1 MGAAE
6 STFPAA
12 AQAPVLAQSGIEPP
26 VIDYG
31 AVAPMLIVL
40 GAACVGVLVEAFLP
54 RHQRWSAQVVLS
66 FAAVLVAGLSLALYA
81 RAGNM
86 GLTTLAGTVS
96 VDDPTLFLW
105 GTLLAL
111 GFASLLL
118 IADRSVEPGGAFVAE
133 SRGVGSAQPARARVG
148 AAGSGSAGVTTASPE
163 EAPGDVPD
171 DGGTSGAMSRA
182 AAGEHGMRTEVFPL
196 ALFSLGGMM
205 VFCSANDLLT
215 MFIALE
221 VLSLPL
227 YLICGLA
234 KRRRLLSQE
243 AAVKYFLLG
252 AFASAF
258 FLYGL
263 ALLYGYAG
271 SVQLS
276 AIADATA
283 GSLRSDTLLFAGI
296 GLLVVGL
303 LFKASVG
310 PFHAWTPDVYHGAP
324 TAVTGFMAACTKVA
338 AFGAILRVLHV
349 ALEASSWEWHRVLWT
364 VAVVSMVIGVVLG
377 LTQSDIKRM
386 IAYSSIAH
394 AGFLMVGSIALTG
407 RGLAGTLFY
416 LLAYGFSTVAVF
428 GVISLVRK
436 SDGEATHLSD
446 WAGLAKRSPLVAGVF
461 TFLLLALAGIPLTSG
476 FMGKFYVFS
485 AALSDG
491 MAPLVVIAL
500 VASAVAAFF
509 YLRVIVLM
517 YFNEPAAD
525 GPTVSVPGAFTTA
538 AITLGVVVTLL
549 LGVLP
554 TLAWNWASAGGFVS

>member
-1 MGAAE
+1 MGATQVAVHAQQQI
-6 STFPAA
+6 PIPPIDYAA
-12 AQAPVLAQSGIEPP
+12 ITPVL
-26 VIDYG
+26 V
-31 AVAPMLIVL
+31 VL
-40 GAACVGVLVEAFLP
+40 GAACVGVLVEAFVP
-54 RHQRWSAQVVLS
+54 RRARWTTQVALS
-66 FAAVLVAGLSLALYA
+66 LLALVAAGIALGVHA
-81 RAGNM
+81 RSG
-86 GLTTLAGTVS
+86 GTGVTTLSDALA
-96 VDDPTLFLW
+96 VDGPTLFLW
-105 GTLLAL
+105 GTLLGL
-111 GFASLLL
+111 GIAAILL
-118 IADRSVEPGGAFVAE
+118 IADRSVEPGGAFLAE
-133 SRGVGSAQPARARVG
+133 TAAQ
-148 AAGSGSAGVTTASPE
+148 AA
-163 EAPGDVPD
+163 D
-171 DGGTSGAMSRA
+171 DGDHRGPAV
-182 AAGEHGMRTEVFPL
+182 MRTEVFPL

-205 VFCSANDLLT
+205 VFCAANDLLT

-227 YLICGLA
+227 YLMCGLA

-271 SVQLS
+271 SVRL
-276 AIADATA
+276 ADIAEATA
-283 GSLRSDTLLFAGI
+283 GSDRSDTLLFAGI

-310 PFHAWTPDVYHGAP
+310 PFHTWTPDVYQGAP

-338 AFGAILRVLHV
+338 AFGAILRVLQVGLHT
-349 ALEASSWEWHRVLWT
+349 SSWEWRGVLWA
-364 VAVVSMVIGVVLG
+364 VAIASMVIGVVLG

-394 AGFLMVGSIALTG
+394 AGFLLIGSIALTE
-407 RGLAGTLFY
+407 RGLSGTMFY
-416 LLAYGFSTVAVF
+416 LLAYGFTTVAVF
-428 GVISLVRK
+428 GVISLVRTAE
-436 SDGEATHLSD
+436 GEATHLSQ
-446 WAGLAKRSPLVAGVF
+446 WAGLARRSPLLAAVF
-461 TFLLLALAGIPLTSG
+461 TFLLFALAGIPLTSG
-476 FMGKFYVFS
+476 FIGKFVVFE
-485 AALSDG
+485 AALADG
-491 MAPLVVIAL
+491 MAPLVVVAL

-517 YFNEPAAD
+517 YFSEPAAD

-554 TLAWNWASAGGFVS
+554 TVALDWAGVGGFVS